1 MLRSQQP
8 LYMNMFSV
16 LQFLSLFK
24 SRTTGYLDLTG
35 WKKFGQILQD
45 GVLHVILCSIKS
57 PKFWLS
63 LFLPLLNCVSIL
75 WLKRILLSQ

>member
-1 MLRSQQP
+1 
-8 LYMNMFSV
+8 MNVFSV